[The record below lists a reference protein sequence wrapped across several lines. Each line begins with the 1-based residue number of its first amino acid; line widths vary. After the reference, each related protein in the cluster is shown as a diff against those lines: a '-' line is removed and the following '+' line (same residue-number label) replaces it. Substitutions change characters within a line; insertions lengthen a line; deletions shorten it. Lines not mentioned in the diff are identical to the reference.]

1 MQKTLSKKNKH
12 NPIYFLTTLSVYLG
26 LVLVG
31 ASPQVLAQ
39 AKLAEHSQLHSFE
52 ITTRTSNAFS
62 ELKLK
67 SKLKYENV
75 LPFAFLGGG
84 RFTNRTWITQ
94 ANFQQITNL
103 HKEIFAE
110 NNQVLLFT
118 HFPRASI

>member
-1 MQKTLSKKNKH
+1 MSKKNNH

-39 AKLAEHSQLHSFE
+39 ANFTEQTHSQSFQ
-52 ITTRTSNAFS
+52 ITTKTNNAFS

-67 SKLKYENV
+67 TKFKYQNA
-75 LPFAFLGGG
+75 LPFVFLGSSI
-84 RFTNRTWITQ
+84 FTNRTWKSQT
-94 ANFQQITNL
+94 NFQEITNL

-110 NNQVLLFT
+110 NNQVLLVT
-118 HFPRASI
+118 NFPRASI

>member
-1 MQKTLSKKNKH
+1 LSKKNNH

-39 AKLAEHSQLHSFE
+39 AKLTESSQTQSFQ
-52 ITTRTSNAFS
+52 ITTKTTNAFS

-67 SKLKYENV
+67 SKFKYENT
-75 LPFAFLGGG
+75 LPFVFLGSSK
-84 RFTNRTWITQ
+84 FTNRSWKTHKYFRTT
-94 ANFQQITNL
+94 ANL
-103 HKEIFAE
+103 HEEIFAE

>member
-1 MQKTLSKKNKH
+1 MSNKKNH

-39 AKLAEHSQLHSFE
+39 ANLTEHSQSQSFQ
-52 ITTRTSNAFS
+52 ITTKTNNVFS

-67 SKLKYENV
+67 TKFKYENV
-75 LPFAFLGGG
+75 LPFAFLGSSK
-84 RFTNRTWITQ
+84 FTNRFWKSQ
-94 ANFQQITNL
+94 EDFQETTKL

-110 NNQVLLFT
+110 NNQVLLVT
-118 HFPRASI
+118 NFPRASI